1 MNEHSDPQTEHW
13 HLDKRVPLALIWT
26 IAAQTVVVIVAG
38 TLFYSDMQQTRRDL
52 VRLEAV
58 TDRRIERLDQ
68 EVGQITAATNAQ
80 AVQLGR
86 IEEIM
91 AAMRGDMRRLVAIW
105 EGSTP

>member
-26 IAAQTVVVIVAG
+26 IAAQTLVVIVAG

-52 VRLEAV
+52 VRLETV
-58 TDRRIERLDQ
+58 TDRRIDRLDQ
-68 EVGQITAATNAQ
+68 QVVQITTAANEQ